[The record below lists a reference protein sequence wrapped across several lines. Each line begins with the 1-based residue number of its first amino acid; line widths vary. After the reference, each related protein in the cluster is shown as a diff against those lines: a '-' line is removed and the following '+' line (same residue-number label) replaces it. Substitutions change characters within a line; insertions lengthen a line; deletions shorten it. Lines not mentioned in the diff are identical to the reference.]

1 MAEAEASGSD
11 HVTGGSD
18 PIRPASSGPAAG
30 SAIGPAS
37 SALRPAITIRKPDD
51 WHLHVRDG
59 AMLGAVLRFTARNFG
74 RAILMPN
81 LVPPVAT
88 TADAVAYRKRV
99 LAALATGSTFTPLM
113 TCYLRD
119 DTDPDDVERGFREGV
134 LTGAKL
140 YPANATTNSAAGV
153 TDLKKVFRVLE
164 RMEKID
170 MPFLMHGEDVDPEID
185 IFDREAVFIERK
197 LIPLTRKFP
206 GLRMIL
212 EHLSS
217 KDGVD
222 FVRSAKPQ
230 LGGTITP
237 YHLILTRTDWLGWG
251 LKPYMY
257 VMPVLKTA
265 RDRAALRQAATSG
278 ESCFFL
284 GTDSAPHPFARK
296 VDVNGIPGM
305 FNAPVAIETYAKVF
319 EEEGALDRLEAFA
332 SINGAT
338 HYKLPVNAD
347 TITLAKIPWLAP
359 AEVEVEGPDGRA
371 LVYRGGETI
380 EWKVV
385 SP

>member
-1 MAEAEASGSD
+1 M
-11 HVTGGSD
+11 TT
-18 PIRPASSGPAAG
+18 
-30 SAIGPAS
+30 
-37 SALRPAITIRKPDD
+37 LTIRKPDD
-51 WHLHVRDG
+51 WHLHLRDG
-59 AMLGAVLRFTARNFG
+59 AMLKAVLPFTARHFG

-88 TADAVAYRKRV
+88 TADAIAYRERV
-99 LAALATGSTFTPLM
+99 RAALPKDSTFTPLM

-119 DTDPDDVERGFREGV
+119 DTDPDDVERGFGDGV
-134 LTGAKL
+134 FTGVKL
-140 YPANATTNSAAGV
+140 YPAHATTNSAAGV
-153 TDLKKVFRVLE
+153 TDIKHVYRVLE

-170 MPFLMHGEDVDPEID
+170 MPFLMHGEVVDHDVD

-197 LIPLTRKFP
+197 LIPLTKRFP

-237 YHLILTRTDWLGWG
+237 YHLVLTRTDWLGHG

-257 VMPVLKTA
+257 VMPVIKTA
-265 RDRAALRQAATSG
+265 RDRAALRKAATSG

-296 VDVNGIPGM
+296 VNVNGTPGM

-319 EEEGALDRLEAFA
+319 EEEGALDKLEAFA
-332 SINGAT
+332 AINGAT
-338 HYKLPVNAD
+338 HYKLPVNQE
-347 TITLAKIPWLAP
+347 TITLEKTQWVAP
-359 AEVEVEGPDGRA
+359 DEIKVEGPDERA
-371 LVYRGGETI
+371 IVYRGGETI

-385 SP
+385 GNPSGFR